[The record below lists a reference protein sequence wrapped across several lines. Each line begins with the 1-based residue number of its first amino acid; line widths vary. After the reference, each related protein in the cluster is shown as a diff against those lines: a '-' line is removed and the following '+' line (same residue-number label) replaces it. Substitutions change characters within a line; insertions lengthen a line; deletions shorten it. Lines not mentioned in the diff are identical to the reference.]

1 MGAGGS
7 ILASM
12 LLLQRYLRQEL
23 QRPELIHAPL
33 EDKELED
40 KYLTQE
46 VRLLLREYWPH
57 PVLEFSGYVSTLWS
71 AFWAAVPSHV
81 PVGDIELLTLQDGG
95 TVSLDWGPKPERT
108 GRERIVLV
116 LPGMCNHSGTSF
128 IQTTMRHLK
137 QAGFR
142 AVALNYRGV
151 GGLQLTSPK
160 IASFDSWQDL
170 HEVVEHIATKYPDGD
185 IFAVGFSMGS
195 LILLRHL
202 GEEGHRAR
210 IKAGVAIAA
219 PVDFR
224 KAIQGLESTPKRLAL
239 NFAMAQSLKLT
250 LLSSAFK
257 SEHTRAVNKIKA
269 WRALTMRQLDEAT
282 TCKLNGYSSPEE
294 MYDHNDPK
302 TVISQIAV
310 PTLVVNAEDDPV
322 VTVRALPFRQM
333 RRNPRLYVAVTRR
346 GGHIGW
352 GSGGLGGACW
362 TDAMAVDFLLACS
375 LRGARPSRL

>member
-1 MGAGGS
+1 
-7 ILASM
+7 
-12 LLLQRYLRQEL
+12 
-23 QRPELIHAPL
+23 
-33 EDKELED
+33 
-40 KYLTQE
+40 
-46 VRLLLREYWPH
+46 
-57 PVLEFSGYVSTLWS
+57 
-71 AFWAAVPSHV
+71 
-81 PVGDIELLTLQDGG
+81 
-95 TVSLDWGPKPERT
+95 
-108 GRERIVLV
+108 
-116 LPGMCNHSGTSF
+116 
-128 IQTTMRHLK
+128 
-137 QAGFR
+137 
-142 AVALNYRGV
+142 
-151 GGLQLTSPK
+151 
-160 IASFDSWQDL
+160 
-170 HEVVEHIATKYPDGD
+170 
-185 IFAVGFSMGS
+185 
-195 LILLRHL
+195 
-202 GEEGHRAR
+202 
-210 IKAGVAIAA
+210 
-219 PVDFR
+219 
-224 KAIQGLESTPKRLAL
+224 
-239 NFAMAQSLKLT
+239 MAQSLKLT